1 MNQYWDEYGY
11 GQTANAAGVLRWL
24 LTVHD
29 LPEKAQS
36 VTISDS
42 LPENTMFVPGSVK
55 AVSPNAKT
63 PH

>member
-1 MNQYWDEYGY
+1 MNRYWDEYGY

-55 AVSPNAKT
+55 R
-63 PH
+63 